1 MVKSLYSGV
10 AGLKSQQTKMDVIGN
25 NIANV
30 STYGYKSS
38 RATFKD
44 VYYQTQTAA
53 TAATGNIGGTNA
65 KQVGYGNSVS
75 SIDTNTATSAMS
87 ATGYN
92 LDIAIAGEGFL
103 QVMGMDGKIM
113 YTKAG
118 MLDIDAEG
126 NLVDVNGNF
135 ILGSAGDVTGP
146 PASDKINISL
156 PFLDPKNAEVTE
168 TINNVSY
175 EISASNYTNKGNVNF
190 SFAASAAL
198 PVGQKMTAKVSGSSI
213 NVTLNSYEY
222 FKDMDE
228 FNSYLNQAI
237 TDALGGSQH
246 PAGTFTITSSDE
258 SMFRAPLSPLDKTTG
273 KALGVTGA
281 EIVSSNF
288 GYQLGEAGYV
298 SGDDKAN
305 ALKNLF
311 SVKAVNSGFQADT
324 RLNAGMD
331 NSSIMLEDSNLPAG
345 MKVTFGES
353 GVKLVVESTGSVD
366 PVTHKGAEAA
376 AYVGEISYTKLNA
389 PGEVIL
395 RRVDKQTTFTAVD
408 DAIANDYPTQAA
420 AAAAKTAI
428 TDAETAVT
436 NAKKDLTDAEN
447 AANAA
452 NATQADKE
460 ALVAAQEALVKAK
473 KALDDVRLTYACD
486 NNLLTY
492 SNDETDSMLMNY
504 PEYTSIKNVYQQ
516 IYAADPNL
524 QTNLANIDGLR
535 KGTVTGTSVT
545 LDGGDILNL
554 RHSEPTRS
562 LGLGQ
567 KSFSLKGGTEG
578 GEQTVANL
586 TGISINSDGIIVGV
600 HEVYGVC
607 ELGRVDLATFSN
619 PAGLTKVGST
629 YFEQSLNSGEPII
642 VNAGTEGTGE
652 IMASTLE
659 ASNVDLSSEFSD
671 MIMTQRGFQASS
683 RVITVSDTML
693 EELINLKR

>member
-30 STYGYKSS
+30 GTYGYKSS

-75 SIDTNTATSAMS
+75 SIDTNTQTSAMS

-135 ILGSAGDVTGP
+135 VLGSAGDVTGP

-156 PFLDPKNAEVTE
+156 PFLDPQNAEVTE

-175 EISASNYTNKGNVNF
+175 EITASNFTNKGNVNF

-258 SMFRAPLSPLDKTTG
+258 SMFKAPLSPIDKTTG

-288 GYQLGEAGYV
+288 GYQLGDAGYI
-298 SGDDKAN
+298 SGNDTAN

-311 SVKAVNSGFQADT
+311 SISAVNSGFQGDT
-324 RLNAGMD
+324 RLNAGLD
-331 NSSIMLEDSNLPAG
+331 NSSIMLEDESMPAG
-345 MKVTFGES
+345 MSISFDEDGLKVIVG
-353 GVKLVVESTGSVD
+353 STGSVD
-366 PVTHKGAEAA
+366 PVTHKGAESAV
-376 AYVGEISYTKLNA
+376 YVGEITYNQLNA

-395 RRVDKQTTFTAVD
+395 RRVDMQTTLKAVNK
-408 DAIANDYPTQAA
+408 A
-420 AAAAKTAI
+420 
-428 TDAETAVT
+428 
-436 NAKKDLTDAEN
+436 LTDAGDTTSQTAISDAQKVIT
-447 AANAA
+447 AAEKDLADKKKEA
-452 NATQADKE
+452 EKADATQADKD
-460 ALVAAQEALVKAK
+460 AYVQAQKDLVAANKAYNDLVVKLAN
-473 KALDDVRLTYACD
+473 ARNVIS
-486 NNLLTY
+486 Y
-492 SNDETDSMLMNY
+492 SSDETDSLLMNY
-504 PEYTSIKNVYQQ
+504 PEYTSVKNVYQQ
-516 IYAADPNL
+516 INAAESDL
-524 QTNLANIDGLR
+524 QDDLAAIESLR
-535 KGTVTGTSVT
+535 KGTAAPGTVVT
-545 LDGGDILNL
+545 LDAGNILNL
-554 RHSEPTRS
+554 SHSEPTRS

-586 TGISINSDGIIVGV
+586 TAISINSDGIIVGV
-600 HEVYGVC
+600 HDVYGVC
-607 ELGRVDLATFSN
+607 ELGRVDLATFAN

-629 YFEQSLNSGEPII
+629 YFEESLNSGEPII